1 MSALTFSSSLLPAR
15 KSEHG
20 GLLWFGAACVLAGAA
35 VSTLLWR
42 RRLRAVQAVASPLER
57 AEELIANCERK
68 LDTIEKSVADIK
80 EIQSDL
86 QAGQSSVSLSAEAD
100 SGPNSTAHSRKK

>member
-1 MSALTFSSSLLPAR
+1 MSALTFSPSILPAR
-15 KSEHG
+15 KSEHA

-35 VSTLLWR
+35 VSTFLWR
-42 RRLRAVQAVASPLER
+42 RRLRVVEASASPLER

-68 LDTIEKSVADIK
+68 LDTIEKSVADLK

-86 QAGQSSVSLSAEAD
+86 QAGQSAASGLDSSLS
-100 SGPNSTAHSRKK
+100 PHSQARQN

>member
-1 MSALTFSSSLLPAR
+1 MSALTFSPSLISTR
-15 KSEHG
+15 KSERG

-35 VSTLLWR
+35 VSTFLWR
-42 RRLRAVQAVASPLER
+42 RRLRVVQAIVSPLER

-80 EIQSDL
+80 EAQSDL
-86 QAGQSSVSLSAEAD
+86 QAGQGSA
-100 SGPNSTAHSRKK
+100 SPNGGSNSHTQ

>member
-1 MSALTFSSSLLPAR
+1 MSALTFSPSLISTR
-15 KSEHG
+15 KSERS

-35 VSTLLWR
+35 ISTFLWR
-42 RRLRAVQAVASPLER
+42 RRLQAVQATASPLER

-86 QAGQSSVSLSAEAD
+86 QAGQSAS
-100 SGPNSTAHSRKK
+100 NSHMGIEPGVHRN